1 MPNTFGF
8 GTDTTGFSSTVHDD
22 IQKAVVAT
30 LRAGLVSLPKGAV
43 VPATIIAQKGT
54 NFTLRSTSYP
64 DLVDTS
70 PTDPL
75 TEGVAPA
82 ALKLGIDTLD
92 WTVTQ
97 SGGRTVVT
105 DIAQLQSPHNLASVA
120 KEKIA
125 RLAAEKIDAIGRAA
139 LALVTTTEDR
149 NDVLTST
156 FLLDMLAT
164 AQASNF
170 EPIPGIGF
178 YVATHPYALRGLT
191 GETALNGYIDV
202 QAQADAGALTKGA
215 VGQYRGATFLSS
227 SKFAADGS
235 GIYPVYV
242 MGANSI
248 AAGDLSSMEYIQWTA
263 AGVGNELAQLMGFGF
278 KGILGAKVL
287 SFANTADGAGV
298 NASDVV
304 RVLRFG
310 VATGVASF

>member
-8 GTDTTGFSSTVHDD
+8 GTDTSGFSSTIHDD

-43 VPATIIAQKGT
+43 VPATIISQSGT

-75 TEGVAPA
+75 TEGVAPS
-82 ALKLGIDTLD
+82 ALKLGIDTMD

-97 SGGRTVVT
+97 SGARTVVT
-105 DIAQLQSPHNLASVA
+105 DIAQLQSPHNLSKVA
-120 KEKIA
+120 QEKIS

-139 LALVTTTEDR
+139 LDAVVTT
-149 NDVLTST
+149 NDY
-156 FLLDMLAT
+156 LDILDSWKVTDWVTM
-164 AQASNF
+164 AQAADF
-170 EPIPGIGF
+170 EPIPGIG
-178 YVATHPYALRGLT
+178 YYCLLHPNALRGLT
-191 GETALNGYIDV
+191 GEDGLNGYVDV
-202 QAQADAGALTKGA
+202 TAHANPANLTKGV
-215 VGQYRGATFLSS
+215 VGQYKGMTFLTS
-227 SKFAADGS
+227 SKFTDTDGV
-235 GIYPVYV
+235 YPVYV

-248 AAGDLSSMEYIQWTA
+248 AAGDISSIEYISWTA
-263 AGVGNELAQLMGFGF
+263 AGVGNELQQLMGFGF

-287 SFANTADGAGV
+287 SFSGTADGAGT
-298 NASDVV
+298 NAADVV

-310 VATGVASF
+310 VASGVNGF